1 MLREILWNGLLR
13 KPQLAALGQTV
24 ESWLREIAEQ
34 HLQSRSVA
42 ELQRTDPEEW
52 ARRFRAWAASLDPS
66 TPVLTDEEMSRES
79 IYRD

>member
-1 MLREILWNGLLR
+1 MLRGTSWNGLLR

-34 HLQSRSVA
+34 HLQSRSFA
-42 ELQRTDPEEW
+42 HLQLTDPEEW
-52 ARRFRAWAASLDPS
+52 ARRFRAWGESLDPS